1 MWWGGWVGGWGWGL
15 NDVKFGT
22 CIGRVSSDG
31 APSRAV
37 KGLKSSFMSRD
48 FFLNTKYSG
57 AKNLPVVANGGL
69 PERKTTTKQ
78 KNKKQKKSTH
88 KRV

>member
-1 MWWGGWVGGWGWGL
+1 MGVGGVGGGGL

-22 CIGRVSSDG
+22 CIGRFSSDG

-57 AKNLPVVANGGL
+57 AKKPS
-69 PERKTTTKQ
+69 RCC
-78 KNKKQKKSTH
+78 
-88 KRV
+88 